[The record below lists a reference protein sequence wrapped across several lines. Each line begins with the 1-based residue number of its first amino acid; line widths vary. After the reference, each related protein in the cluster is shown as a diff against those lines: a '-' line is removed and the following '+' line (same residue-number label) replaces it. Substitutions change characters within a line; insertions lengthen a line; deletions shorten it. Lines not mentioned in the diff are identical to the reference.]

1 MIESPKR
8 LLGKLDMAITDFSKH
23 LMLSALLTTTRNL
36 TTLKHRAVPLHNGVL
51 INPAVYL
58 GADAQVFNLHV
69 YGSNPPAVTNTEVI
83 QWTAINN
90 WPTITEI
97 AILNAGS
104 QDVIAR
110 AVLPSPYTMTAGSI
124 FTVPINSWEIALV

>member
-1 MIESPKR
+1 MSV
-8 LLGKLDMAITDFSKH
+8 ITDFSKH
-23 LMLSALLTTTRNL
+23 LMLTALLTTTRNL

-51 INPAVYL
+51 IDPAVYL
-58 GADAQVFNLHV
+58 GADARVFDLHV
-69 YGSNPPAVTNTEVI
+69 YGHNPPAVTNTEVI

-104 QDVIAR
+104 QDVLVR
-110 AVLPSPYTMTAGSI
+110 ATLPSPYTMTAGSI

>member
-1 MIESPKR
+1 MS
-8 LLGKLDMAITDFSKH
+8 AITDFSKH

-51 INPAVYL
+51 IDPAVYL
-58 GADAQVFNLHV
+58 GADARVFDLHV
-69 YGSNPPAVTNTEVI
+69 FGHNPPAVTNTEVI

-104 QDVIAR
+104 QDVLVR
-110 AVLPSPYTMTAGSI
+110 ATLPSPYTMTAGSI

>member
-1 MIESPKR
+1 MA
-8 LLGKLDMAITDFSKH
+8 AITDFSKH
-23 LMLSALLTTTRNL
+23 LMLTALLTTTRNL

-51 INPAVYL
+51 IDPAVYL
-58 GADAQVFNLHV
+58 GADARVFNLHV

-104 QDVIAR
+104 QDVLVR
-110 AVLPSPYTMTAGSI
+110 ATLPSPYTMTAGSI

>member
-1 MIESPKR
+1 
-8 LLGKLDMAITDFSKH
+8 
-23 LMLSALLTTTRNL
+23 MLSALLTTTRNL

-69 YGSNPPAVTNTEVI
+69 YGSNPPAVTNTQAI

-110 AVLPSPYTMTAGSI
+110 AVLPAPYTMTAGSI

>member
-1 MIESPKR
+1 MS
-8 LLGKLDMAITDFSKH
+8 AITDFSKH

-110 AVLPSPYTMTAGSI
+110 AILPSPYTMTAGSI

>member
-1 MIESPKR
+1 MA
-8 LLGKLDMAITDFSKH
+8 AITDFSKH
-23 LMLSALLTTTRNL
+23 LMLTALLTTTRNL
-36 TTLKHRAVPLHNGVL
+36 STLKHRAVPLHNGVL
-51 INPAVYL
+51 IDPAVYL
-58 GADAQVFNLHV
+58 GADARVFDLHV
-69 YGSNPPAVTNTEVI
+69 FGHNPPAVTNTEVI

-104 QDVIAR
+104 QDVLVR
-110 AVLPSPYTMTAGSI
+110 AILPSPYTMTAGSI

>member
-1 MIESPKR
+1 MSV
-8 LLGKLDMAITDFSKH
+8 ITDFSKH

-69 YGSNPPAVTNTEVI
+69 YGSNPPAVTNTQAI

-97 AILNAGS
+97 AILKAGS

>member
-1 MIESPKR
+1 MA
-8 LLGKLDMAITDFSKH
+8 AITDFSKH
-23 LMLSALLTTTRNL
+23 LMLTALLTTTRIL

-51 INPAVYL
+51 IDPAIYL
-58 GADAQVFNLHV
+58 GANARVFGLHV
-69 YGSNPPAVTNTEVI
+69 YGHNPPAVTNTEVI

-104 QDVIAR
+104 QDVLVR
-110 AVLPSPYTMTAGSI
+110 ATLPSPCTMTAGSI
-124 FTVPINSWEIALV
+124 FIVPINSWEIALV

>member
-1 MIESPKR
+1 MS
-8 LLGKLDMAITDFSKH
+8 AITDFSKH
-23 LMLSALLTTTRNL
+23 LMLTALLTTTRNL

-51 INPAVYL
+51 IDPAVYL
-58 GADAQVFNLHV
+58 GADARVFDLHV
-69 YGSNPPAVTNTEVI
+69 FGHNPPAVTNTEVI

-104 QDVIAR
+104 QDVLVR
-110 AVLPSPYTMTAGSI
+110 ATLPSPYTMTAGSI

>member
-1 MIESPKR
+1 MSV
-8 LLGKLDMAITDFSKH
+8 ITDFSKH

-69 YGSNPPAVTNTEVI
+69 YGSNPPAVTNTQAI

>member
-1 MIESPKR
+1 MS
-8 LLGKLDMAITDFSKH
+8 AITDFSKH
-23 LMLSALLTTTRNL
+23 LMLTALLTTTRNL

-51 INPAVYL
+51 IDPAIYL
-58 GADAQVFNLHV
+58 GADARVFNLHV

-104 QDVIAR
+104 QDVLVR
-110 AVLPSPYTMTAGSI
+110 ATLPSPYTMTAGSI

>member
-1 MIESPKR
+1 MA
-8 LLGKLDMAITDFSKH
+8 AITDFSKH
-23 LMLSALLTTTRNL
+23 LMLTALLTTTRNL

-51 INPAVYL
+51 IDPAIYL
-58 GADAQVFNLHV
+58 GADGH
-69 YGSNPPAVTNTEVI
+69 NPPAVTNTEVI

-104 QDVIAR
+104 QDVLVR
-110 AVLPSPYTMTAGSI
+110 ATLPSPYTMTAGSI

>member
-1 MIESPKR
+1 MS
-8 LLGKLDMAITDFSKH
+8 AITDFSKH
-23 LMLSALLTTTRNL
+23 LMLTALLTTTRNL

-58 GADAQVFNLHV
+58 GADAQVFDLHV
-69 YGSNPPAVTNTEVI
+69 FGHYPPAVTNSEVI

-104 QDVIAR
+104 QDVLVR
-110 AVLPSPYTMTAGSI
+110 ATLPSPYTMTAGSI